1 MTQLF
6 DEAGN
11 CTGVTLVEIEPVC
24 TLEKVT
30 YPTKERVRIGVFK
43 VPEKRLFRVKKPQAG
58 YFKKLGSE
66 SYKMIKEVLPDP
78 AQEFESLKKIG
89 IELFSEGEKV
99 DIQATVKGR
108 GFQGGMKRHGWSGQP
123 GGHGSTMHRRLG
135 SAGACA
141 TPSKIIKGIKMP
153 GHMGNCLRTIKNI
166 EVLKIDKERN
176 ILFLKGSLPGSPN
189 SVIKIR
195 KK

>member
-6 DEAGN
+6 DEQGN

-24 TLEKVT
+24 ALEKIT
-30 YPTKERVRIGVFK
+30 YPTKERVKIGVFK
-43 VPEKRLFRVKKPQAG
+43 VPEKKQFKVKKPQAG
-58 YFKKLGSE
+58 YFKKIGAR
-66 SYKMIKEVLPDP
+66 SYKMTREVLPDP
-78 AQEFESLKKIG
+78 AQEFEALKEIG

-123 GGHGSTMHRRLG
+123 GGHGSTMHRRIG

-166 EVLKIDKERN
+166 TVLKIDNERN